1 VPRVPPGTDE
11 PGTPLG
17 HLLGSS
23 SKVLR
28 QVDVRNDDS
37 RSVDQFEKDIRRRL
51 AFEPGQQ
58 KQQLRAEISEM
69 QEAKVELEKELSKMI
84 IRAKIKAGRE
94 RDGRASVRVTG
105 RDGSTMVHTS
115 SRAPDDTPPSRIR
128 PRLTARTPTPTVGAS
143 APSTVDT
150 ETDAN
155 NLDAVE
161 KTQTEISDSMDAV
174 RRAAIAAKGA
184 SPEQMVDLLEELQR
198 NKQMQQLVSG
208 GILSWDMLTKAND
221 GSVVMPDGSKPSRV
235 IDYDALL
242 SLNQRLSRLAA
253 KEAGKLDN
261 IQQVVAQRQTTPGP
275 KKSASGFYPGVSVFM
290 YPRALPA
297 TRPGQ

>member
-1 VPRVPPGTDE
+1 
-11 PGTPLG
+11 
-17 HLLGSS
+17 
-23 SKVLR
+23 
-28 QVDVRNDDS
+28 
-37 RSVDQFEKDIRRRL
+37 
-51 AFEPGQQ
+51 
-58 KQQLRAEISEM
+58 
-69 QEAKVELEKELSKMI
+69 
-84 IRAKIKAGRE
+84 
-94 RDGRASVRVTG
+94 
-105 RDGSTMVHTS
+105 
-115 SRAPDDTPPSRIR
+115 
-128 PRLTARTPTPTVGAS
+128 
-143 APSTVDT
+143 
-150 ETDAN
+150 
-155 NLDAVE
+155 
-161 KTQTEISDSMDAV
+161 MDAV

-275 KKSASGFYPGVSVFM
+275 KTSASGFYPGVSVFM

>member
-1 VPRVPPGTDE
+1 
-11 PGTPLG
+11 
-17 HLLGSS
+17 
-23 SKVLR
+23 
-28 QVDVRNDDS
+28 
-37 RSVDQFEKDIRRRL
+37 
-51 AFEPGQQ
+51 
-58 KQQLRAEISEM
+58 
-69 QEAKVELEKELSKMI
+69 
-84 IRAKIKAGRE
+84 
-94 RDGRASVRVTG
+94 
-105 RDGSTMVHTS
+105 
-115 SRAPDDTPPSRIR
+115 
-128 PRLTARTPTPTVGAS
+128 
-143 APSTVDT
+143 
-150 ETDAN
+150 
-155 NLDAVE
+155 
-161 KTQTEISDSMDAV
+161 MDAV

-275 KKSASGFYPGVSVFM
+275 KKSASG
-290 YPRALPA
+290 LKI
-297 TRPGQ
+297 